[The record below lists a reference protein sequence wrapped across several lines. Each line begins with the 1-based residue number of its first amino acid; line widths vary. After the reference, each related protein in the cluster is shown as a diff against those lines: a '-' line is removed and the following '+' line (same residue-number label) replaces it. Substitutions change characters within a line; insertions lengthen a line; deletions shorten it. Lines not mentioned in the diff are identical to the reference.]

1 MKRRK
6 NVLSVVAICLA
17 ALSLVGCSN
26 SSSSNKS
33 DNNKPKSNQKVK
45 KTNTQKTSFRK
56 SFDKIQVGDVMQQGN
71 GGSTLKDV
79 KNILGQPNSISATEI
94 KGFKVKSYS
103 WTKYGTTIMVQF
115 SHKKAITK
123 TVSGFKWTRHSTKL
137 KLKAFNSI
145 KTGSSYK
152 ALVNSYGE
160 PDGLNENVVLGKKN
174 VTAVYF
180 TGIKAKSA
188 GANASFT
195 FADDKLVSKTETNLK

>member
-1 MKRRK
+1 
-6 NVLSVVAICLA
+6 
-17 ALSLVGCSN
+17 
-26 SSSSNKS
+26 
-33 DNNKPKSNQKVK
+33 
-45 KTNTQKTSFRK
+45 
-56 SFDKIQVGDVMQQGN
+56 MQQGN

-79 KNILGQPNSISATEI
+79 KNILGQPNSISSTEV

-123 TVSGFKWTRHSTKL
+123 TVSGFKWSWNSTKL
-137 KLKAFNSI
+137 TLKAFNSI
-145 KTGSSYK
+145 KTGSSYST
-152 ALVNSYGE
+152 LVNTYGE

-180 TGIKAKSA
+180 TGIKGKNA
-188 GANASFT
+188 GANASFI

>member
-1 MKRRK
+1 MKKRK
-6 NVLSVVAICLA
+6 NVLSVAAICLA

-26 SSSSNKS
+26 SSKGNKS
-33 DNNKPKSNQKVK
+33 DNNKPKSSQKAK

-79 KNILGQPNSISATEI
+79 KNILGQPNSISSTEV

-103 WTKYGTTIMVQF
+103 WIKYGTTIMVQF

-123 TVSGFKWTRHSTKL
+123 TVSGFKWSRNSTKL
-137 KLKAFNSI
+137 TLKGFNSI
-145 KTGSSYK
+145 KTGSSYSTV
-152 ALVNSYGE
+152 VNTYGE
-160 PDGLNENVVLGKKN
+160 PDGLSENVVLGKKN

-188 GANASFT
+188 GANVSFT

>member
-1 MKRRK
+1 MKKRK
-6 NVLSVVAICLA
+6 NILSVATICLT
-17 ALSLVGCSN
+17 ALFLVGCSN
-26 SSSSNKS
+26 NSNGNKS
-33 DNNKPKSNQKVK
+33 DSNKPKSSQKAK

-79 KNILGQPNSISATEI
+79 KNILGQPNSISSTEV

-103 WTKYGTTIMVQF
+103 WSKYGTTIIVQF

-123 TVSGFKWTRHSTKL
+123 TVSGFKWSRNSTKL
-137 KLKAFNSI
+137 TLKAFNSI
-145 KTGSSYK
+145 KTGSSYST
-152 ALVNSYGE
+152 LVKTYGE

-180 TGIKAKSA
+180 TGIKAKNA
-188 GANASFT
+188 GASASFT
-195 FADDKLVSKTETNLK
+195 FADDKLMSKTETNLK